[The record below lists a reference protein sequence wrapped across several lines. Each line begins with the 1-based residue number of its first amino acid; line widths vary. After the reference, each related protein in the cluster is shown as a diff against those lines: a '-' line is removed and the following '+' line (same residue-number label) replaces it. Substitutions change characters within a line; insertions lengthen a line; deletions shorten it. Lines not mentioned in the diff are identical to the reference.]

1 VSAPAAVLED
11 HRGARRHATTSSDT
25 PASPAERRGWH
36 TPTAPRAGCERL
48 TGDEVALLVE
58 SAATGDRHA
67 WGALVREFSGMVR
80 AVARA
85 HRLSEADAAD
95 VAQATWL
102 KLFEHLD
109 RISDPTRVGA
119 WLATTARRECL
130 RLLRGA
136 HRQVLYGDDAP
147 YCESVE
153 SPADDA
159 LLTAERDLAL
169 WRCFGRLRGTD
180 QALLG
185 LLLAES
191 RPAYEEIAAALAMP
205 IGSIGPTRAR
215 ALDRLRRE
223 LDNEGGLALLSA

>member
-1 VSAPAAVLED
+1 MVINHKIAKQN
-11 HRGARRHATTSSDT
+11 ARDD
-25 PASPAERRGWH
+25 RRG
-36 TPTAPRAGCERL
+36 L
-48 TGDEVALLVE
+48 TDEEVALLVE
-58 SAATGDRHA
+58 SAASGNRHA
-67 WGALVREFSGMVR
+67 WDALEREFSGMVR
-80 AVARA
+80 AVTRA
-85 HRLSEADAAD
+85 HRLSDADAAD

-130 RLLRGA
+130 RILRGA
-136 HRQVLYGDDAP
+136 RRQVLYGDDAP
-147 YCESVE
+147 CCESVDA
-153 SPADDA
+153 PADNA
-159 LLTAERDLAL
+159 LLMAERDLAL

-185 LLLAES
+185 LLMGES
-191 RPAYEEIAAALAMP
+191 RPAYEEIAETLAIP

-223 LDNEGGLALLSA
+223 LDNEGALALLSA